1 MSKIIELGIWGSVF
15 AVPNVVVDKGLKL
28 ASDVQLKVLLYILRN
43 SDTQLTDELVA
54 EKLSIH
60 IDDVRDALEYWSQKG
75 LPFVQGGGVPASESA
90 DILSDH
96 AQEGVDNTQISSPD
110 SKVTDDSARKKLK
123 SLSRTIK
130 PEPAYVAKR
139 LKADKNLVLLLDEA
153 QRILGKV
160 LSNVDTAT
168 LIMLHDTDGL
178 PVEVIL
184 MLMEYASS
192 INRANLRFIERTGIE
207 WGEEG
212 IVTVALAEEKLKRYT
227 ENSDAFRR
235 VSAVFGLKIGG
246 TPTKKQLEFADT
258 WVNVW
263 GFSDDMLRLAYEM
276 CVDRKGEMK
285 MPYING
291 ILKRF
296 YEKGLKNPT
305 EVSEAES
312 SDNSPKKNKKLAD
325 KETASYDLDQYENK
339 SMFDD

>member
-1 MSKIIELGIWGSVF
+1 MSNIIELGIWGSVF

-60 IDDVRDALEYWSQKG
+60 IDDVRDALDYWSQKG
-75 LPFVQGGGVPASESA
+75 LSFREGRVVPVPEST
-90 DILSDH
+90 DILSDQDTDK
-96 AQEGVDNTQISSPD
+96 ADSSETSESD
-110 SKVTDDSARKKLK
+110 SQSSDENVRRKPKP
-123 SLSRTIK
+123 LSRAIK

-139 LKADKNLVLLLDEA
+139 LKADKDLVLLLDEA

-184 MLMEYASS
+184 MLMEYASG

-212 IVTVALAEEKLKRYT
+212 IVTVALAEEKLRRYG
-227 ENSDAFRR
+227 ENSEAFKR
-235 VSAVFGLKIGG
+235 VSAVFGLKAGG

-296 YEKGLKNPT
+296 YEKGFKNPT
-305 EVSEAES
+305 EVSQAES
-312 SDNSPKKNKKLAD
+312 SSDGSKKNKKRED
-325 KETASYDLDQYENK
+325 KGVASYDLDQYESK